1 MRFYIDGNN
10 MAGAVFGSGGGE
22 VPRERI
28 FLFLQGKKLPKQTT
42 IVFDGPPFRT
52 AVTGGPLR
60 MIFSGNRSADELIL
74 SKLTSGDIVV
84 TNDNELASRAR
95 VRSAGALSVSGFMTK
110 IEPKAGNHE
119 KPVRENDIEGWMKI
133 FSEPEDGG

>member
-10 MAGAVFGSGGGE
+10 MAGAVFGTRGGE
-22 VPRERI
+22 APRERI
-28 FLFLQGKKLPKQTT
+28 FLFLQGRRLPKETT

-52 AVTGGPLR
+52 EVTGGRLR

-74 SKLTSGDIVV
+74 SKLTKGDVVV
-84 TNDNELASRAR
+84 TNDNELGSRAR
-95 VRSAGALSVSGFMTK
+95 VRSASAMSVKDFMVK
-110 IEPKAGNHE
+110 IEPKEVNRE
-119 KPVRENDIEGWMKI
+119 KPAREEDIEGWMKV